1 MGLHPHSSSNRWSVP
16 LLYTYHA
23 WLPPQTPLTNSRGAA
38 GRPVMHRTR
47 TRDQAGRLQAD
58 AHEGQHMGVV
68 HIRHQLGFPLKLPQ
82 LPITQLR
89 RGLLLSCCATLAAAQ
104 KQLLDS
110 KGRAFV
116 VCQPHL
122 EEGREGCA

>member
-1 MGLHPHSSSNRWSVP
+1 
-16 LLYTYHA
+16 
-23 WLPPQTPLTNSRGAA
+23 
-38 GRPVMHRTR
+38 MHRTR
-47 TRDQAGRLQAD
+47 TRDQAWRIQAD

-68 HIRHQLGFPLKLPQ
+68 HICHQLRFPLKRPQ
-82 LPITQLR
+82 LGSTQLQR
-89 RGLLLSCCATLAAAQ
+89 RLLLSCCATLAAAQ

-122 EEGREGCA
+122 RKRREGCA